1 MSIALLAGPPGAQG
15 MEAFAAHRHR
25 LGALPEARALIDSIE
40 RTNLRGKG
48 GAGFPVATKWRSVA
62 SQRGGT
68 PVVLANGGEGEPLS
82 RKDRMLME

>member
-1 MSIALLAGPPGAQG
+1 M
-15 MEAFAAHRHR
+15 H
-25 LGALPEARALIDSIE
+25 LIDSIE
-40 RTNLRGKG
+40 RSNLRGKG

-82 RKDRMLME
+82 RKDRMLMEQRPHLVIDGAMLAAGAVGAR